1 MIKGNPNFKMNPPL
15 RSNEDME
22 ATIKALLDG
31 TADIIASDHAP
42 HSIEEKQKEYSK
54 CPNGIIGLETTLPF
68 SLY

>member
-42 HSIEEKQKEYSK
+42 HSIEEKQKNILNALMALLDLK
-54 CPNGIIGLETTLPF
+54 QHCL
-68 SLY
+68 